1 MVHQLNPLKSFP
13 TRTTKKKCLLYSF
26 QLSDRSLTTIDY
38 DHVGTESNNIF
49 KTDDHLTTAFGLA
62 ALMQNGFPPP
72 GAILNPHTFS
82 TNKANS
88 IITSVAASTSI
99 ASIPTTVHTP
109 ATEEKWPPPS
119 EECLPWTT
127 NKVTSFNIPQ
137 KMFK

>member
-1 MVHQLNPLKSFP
+1 MYITFFL
-13 TRTTKKKCLLYSF
+13 SF

-82 TNKANS
+82 TNKTNS
-88 IITSVAASTSI
+88 IITSTSAAASI
-99 ASIPTTVHTP
+99 ASIPTVAHTTTTV
-109 ATEEKWPPPS
+109 EEKWPPPS
-119 EECLPWTT
+119 EECLPWAT
-127 NKVTSFNIPQ
+127 NKVASFNVPQ